1 LAETRRLQI
10 AAIIVLLAAVS
21 YATPNTAY
29 STSILQ
35 SEPILTVEPSS
46 VTIKVGDT
54 ASVNVTLTNPQIN
67 PGEVCFSVDGF
78 PTSGFIES
86 FNPTCSNP
94 KPFVETL
101 TVMSVE
107 ATPAAAPQSFT
118 AFVVATGLNWTVRSP
133 INITVEPAMPAWIPW
148 SIILVFM
155 LVLIIPLFI
164 KAKKKTDPTKRRKS
178 SNR

>member
-1 LAETRRLQI
+1 M
-10 AAIIVLLAAVS
+10 VLLAAVS
-21 YATPNTAY
+21 CAIPNTAY

-67 PGEVCFSVDGF
+67 AGEVCFSVDGF

-86 FNPTCSNP
+86 FNPTCFNS
-94 KPFVETL
+94 KPLVETL
-101 TVMSVE
+101 TLMSVG

-164 KAKKKTDPTKRRKS
+164 KAKKKTDPKRYRKS